1 MPYILAWIGTS
12 EQTIGYARKFLNY
25 IAFGSP
31 FIIVSQAFSS
41 IVRAEGQSR
50 EAMFGVVLSAVI
62 NIILDPIMILWLNM
76 GVVGAAI
83 ATVIGSIFGAGY
95 YVLYFL
101 RRKSILSISPK
112 MFQMDTKVL
121 VAVFSIGVPAFM
133 MDLLMSVSNIILNN
147 YLAGYGDVQLAA
159 MNVAIKASMVIAL
172 LQIGLGQ
179 GVQPLLGYNYG
190 AKNYKRFRDVIRVTI
205 TFSVVIGTILT
216 VVCLIF
222 TKDIIS
228 SFIDNHAVI
237 EYGVAIMKALLLS
250 GPIIG
255 ILFVFTGALQAM
267 GKATPSFILSLSRQG
282 LVFVRFSSCLIP
294 LQDFQELFMLS
305 RLQIIYLLS

>member
-1 MPYILAWIGTS
+1 
-12 EQTIGYARKFLNY
+12 
-25 IAFGSP
+25 
-31 FIIVSQAFSS
+31 
-41 IVRAEGQSR
+41 
-50 EAMFGVVLSAVI
+50 
-62 NIILDPIMILWLNM
+62 
-76 GVVGAAI
+76 
-83 ATVIGSIFGAGY
+83 
-95 YVLYFL
+95 
-101 RRKSILSISPK
+101 
-112 MFQMDTKVL
+112 MDTKVL

-282 LVFVRFSSCLIP
+282 LVFVPLLFLLNTFAGFSGIVYAQPITDYISLIIASA
-294 LQDFQELFMLS
+294 LYYAVIKKMEK
-305 RLQIIYLLS
+305 